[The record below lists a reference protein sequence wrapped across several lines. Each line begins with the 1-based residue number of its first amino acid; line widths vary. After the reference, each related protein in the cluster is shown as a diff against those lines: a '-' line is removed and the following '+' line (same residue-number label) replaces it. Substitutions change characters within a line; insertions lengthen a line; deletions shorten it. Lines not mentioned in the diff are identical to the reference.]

1 MRSTELGEVAWTS
14 THKQQ
19 TRMSPVENRSCSKLD
34 DEKSRGRLGA
44 DRVVVG
50 LGADDDARD
59 DPGDRE
65 RAKEVKN
72 DRRSLGLICGRT
84 RGPQS
89 ISDVN
94 CGAVRLGGRHAC

>member
-1 MRSTELGEVAWTS
+1 
-14 THKQQ
+14 
-19 TRMSPVENRSCSKLD
+19 MSPVENRSCSKLD

-72 DRRSLGLICGRT
+72 DRRSLGLICCRACGAE
-84 RGPQS
+84 S

-94 CGAVRLGGRHAC
+94 CGGVRLRSRDACH